1 MLEGVV
7 ESQRLLKDF
16 FPERARVVGVV
27 LRECNERYKKLEAWQ
42 EKQLVHFMGILMFS
56 VSDLQRA
63 HDEKMISTL
72 AWVVRNLLE
81 LSIWIDYCCGSDK
94 SAKRFQDDA
103 IRDMYGWSKA
113 ILSMYKAQHTVEH
126 ENLAKKMGDLEEF
139 AKSRG
144 LPKLE
149 DDFKR
154 VRDAAEELG
163 RDADFG
169 SRYKLYS
176 KFAHPTAWV
185 VHSASSIETD
195 EDFRDIFFIDGV
207 ELAVTSLS
215 RIRNSVLSLFPEL
228 RDQESESR

>member
-1 MLEGVV
+1 
-7 ESQRLLKDF
+7 
-16 FPERARVVGVV
+16 
-27 LRECNERYKKLEAWQ
+27 
-42 EKQLVHFMGILMFS
+42 MGILMIS

-81 LSIWIDYCCGSDK
+81 LSIWIDFCCDSDK
-94 SAKRFQDDA
+94 SARRFQDDA

-113 ILSMYKAQHTVEH
+113 ILSLYKKKHAAEH
-126 ENLAKKMGDLEEF
+126 KNLAKKMGDLEEF

-144 LPKLE
+144 LAALE

-169 SRYKLYS
+169 PRYKLYS

-185 VHSASSIETD
+185 VHSASSIEAD
-195 EDFRDIFFIDGV
+195 EDFRDMFFIDGA
-207 ELAVTSLS
+207 ELAVASLS
-215 RIRNSVLSLFPEL
+215 RIRDRVLFSFPEF
-228 RDQESESR
+228 RDRKAGSG